1 MTVILLWT
9 LWVWVDIKLVLILT
23 QLDCY
28 PALDSLSLSWYKT
41 CFYINSTCLL
51 SCFGLS
57 ALSWYKTCSNISWT
71 GKFSWQYQFYLKV
84 NITSINLIWNGFFLN
99 VYIFEP
105 ITILCNIHKILY
117 YQYRITQ
124 NNCCFIPSVKFY
136 RVTNTAVLA
145 TVFRAVR
152 HFSVGGV
159 ANVATPHFCPSTSV
173 ETVILATHIPALA
186 KAPAKKNDFNQ
197 WIFSYTFLH
206 TCIWMWNK

>member
-1 MTVILLWT
+1 MKWLFFKCIYILTYNHSLQHT
-9 LWVWVDIKLVLILT
+9 QNLVLPI
-23 QLDCY
+23 
-28 PALDSLSLSWYKT
+28 
-41 CFYINSTCLL
+41 
-51 SCFGLS
+51 
-57 ALSWYKTCSNISWT
+57 SN
-71 GKFSWQYQFYLKV
+71 
-84 NITSINLIWNGFFLN
+84 NI
-99 VYIFEP
+99 
-105 ITILCNIHKILY
+105 
-117 YQYRITQ
+117 

-145 TVFRAVR
+145 TVFRPVR

-206 TCIWMWNK
+206 TCI